1 MGTNLDLVSLKIMS
15 LDNLL
20 LLNWSV
26 KFLSKDRLV
35 VDLNF

>member
-1 MGTNLDLVSLKIMS
+1 MGPDLDVSLKIMS